1 MAKQLQ
7 RRRNP
12 RKQNI
17 GTAGKVVLAV
27 GGGIAALYALSW
39 GVQWWKHRTPQ
50 VPRGSTVPDRTP
62 AGGTKAMDG
71 TESGWAWHVRYD
83 ASDTKFPYH
92 WSIEKGY
99 DRTAGSADSYDNA
112 RKAITWAIGTY
123 A

>member
-1 MAKQLQ
+1 MAKR

-12 RKQNI
+12 RQPNI
-17 GTAGKVVLAV
+17 GTTGKVVLAI
-27 GGGIAALYALSW
+27 GGGLAALYALSW
-39 GVQWWKHRTPQ
+39 GVQRWKHRLPQ
-50 VPRGSTVPDRTP
+50 IPKGSTVPDRTP
-62 AGGTKAMDG
+62 GGGTKPMDG
-71 TESGWAWHVRYD
+71 TESGWAWHVRYE
-83 ASDTKFPYH
+83 AATSTYH